1 MQGDPF
7 AAPSRVSVRV
17 GKAQA
22 GFALDMYE
30 KEYKRVALSD
40 YLLRTFGRTLSDY
53 TFQARGSGKS
63 GLIGV
68 SRPGQEILARTA
80 CEIQNGDVLVRFE
93 VGFPANGAH
102 NQCRRTAQDPV

>member
-1 MQGDPF
+1 MKSQTDLEQMLKNIDHKGYPAYKDLRGNYQFMGYVLGIDHVQGDPF

-40 YLLRTFGRTLSDY
+40 YLLRGFGRTLSD
-53 TFQARGSGKS
+53 
-63 GLIGV
+63 
-68 SRPGQEILARTA
+68 
-80 CEIQNGDVLVRFE
+80 
-93 VGFPANGAH
+93 
-102 NQCRRTAQDPV
+102 